1 MQELASRECGQPCH
15 PAPSTS
21 LREAAARTP
30 ATRIDALRLADDL
43 LRRFVLDP
51 SAFAGATAAESAAIG
66 RPRREGIDHRPA
78 AAMVLARLRRR

>member
-30 ATRIDALRLADDL
+30 ATRVDALRLADDL

-51 SAFAGATAAESAAIG
+51 SAFAGATAAGLAVIVQG
-66 RPRREGIDHRPA
+66 RREGIDTRLA
-78 AAMVLARLRRR
+78 AAMVLFRLQRR

>member
-30 ATRIDALRLADDL
+30 ATRVDALRLADDL

-51 SAFAGATAAESAAIG
+51 SAFAGATATEPVAIVQA
-66 RPRREGIDHRPA
+66 RREGIDDRLVA
-78 AAMVLARLRRR
+78 VTAFARLRYP